1 MSYSTLEPILQYSHL
16 IALALSVY
24 ALYAYIW
31 YMYRSDAK
39 GESDY
44 EKLGNLA
51 IDDNL
56 DSSTINTSKK
66 RIKWKN

>member
-1 MSYSTLEPILQYSHL
+1 MSYAILEPILQYSHL
-16 IALALSVY
+16 IALAISVY
-24 ALYAYIW
+24 ALYSYIW

-39 GESDY
+39 GTTDY

-66 RIKWKN
+66 ED

>member
-24 ALYAYIW
+24 ALYAYVW
-31 YMYRSDAK
+31 HMYRSDAK

-44 EKLGNLA
+44 EKLGNVA

-66 RIKWKN
+66 ED